1 MCTDIPNEV
10 VLKNSVQFGFDV
22 VYSVSKLPMIIHVDI
37 FLTWEKMYFPASKSP
52 ELKTKR
58 CN

>member
-22 VYSVSKLPMIIHVDI
+22 VYSVSKLPMIIHVSI
-37 FLTWEKMYFPASKSP
+37 FFYLGKNVFPSLKVPRAEDQKM
-52 ELKTKR
+52 
-58 CN
+58 